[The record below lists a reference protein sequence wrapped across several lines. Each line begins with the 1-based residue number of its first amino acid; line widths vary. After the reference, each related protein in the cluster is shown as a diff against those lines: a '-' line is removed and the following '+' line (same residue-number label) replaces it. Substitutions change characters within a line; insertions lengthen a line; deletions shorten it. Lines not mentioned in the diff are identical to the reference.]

1 MEIWISFTIFAAFMQ
16 AIRTAGQKSM
26 ASELSPMATTLARYL
41 FGLPFAVIY
50 LMLVVTDHTVDNIS
64 SSLAND
70 TFIIYASLAGVA
82 QILATMWLI
91 KIFAHRNFAVGTI
104 FSKTEAIQA
113 AIFGAIFFS
122 AALSWLGWMAIL
134 IGAVGV
140 LILSL
145 PSRQQEIELPT
156 IVYGLLSGCSFALTA
171 LWVRN
176 ASLSLGENF
185 LQNAALTLAY
195 MVSIQTVLCLLY
207 VFVKEREQLQLLVKR
222 WRVGSFI
229 GATSA
234 LGSIGWYTALTY
246 QNAALV
252 RSLGQ
257 IEILFTLL
265 ITYFFFGERVTPREY
280 LGITAIVISVLML
293 LLFV

>member
-1 MEIWISFTIFAAFMQ
+1 LEVWISFTIFAAFMQ

-26 ASELSPMATTLARYL
+26 ASELSPMGTTLVRYL
-41 FGLPFAVIY
+41 FGLPFAVVY
-50 LMLVVTDHTVDNIS
+50 LMLVVPDHTVDNIT

-91 KIFAHRNFAVGTI
+91 KIFAYRNFAVGTI

-122 AALSWLGWMAIL
+122 AVLPWLGWLAIL

-145 PSRQQEIELPT
+145 PDRAQRIEMAS

-171 LWVRN
+171 LWIRS
-176 ASLSLGENF
+176 ASLSLGEEF

-195 MVSIQTVLCLLY
+195 MVSIQTMLCLIY
-207 VFVKEREQLQLLVKR
+207 VIVKEPGQLPLLVKR
-222 WRVGSFI
+222 WRLGLFV

-234 LGSIGWYTALTY
+234 MGSIGWYTALTY

-257 IEILFTLL
+257 IEILFTLA
-265 ITYFFFGERVTPREY
+265 ITYFFFGEKVTPREY
-280 LGITAIVISVLML
+280 LGILAIITSVLIL

>member
-1 MEIWISFTIFAAFMQ
+1 MEVWISFTIFAAFMQ

-41 FGLPFAVIY
+41 FGLPFAVFY
-50 LMLVVTDHTVDNIS
+50 LMLVVPDHTVDNIT

-91 KIFAHRNFAVGTI
+91 KIFAYRNFAVGTI
-104 FSKTEAIQA
+104 FSKTEAIQT

-122 AALSWLGWMAIL
+122 AVLPWLGWLAIV

-145 PSRQQEIELPT
+145 PDRAQRIEIPS

-171 LWVRN
+171 LWIRT
-176 ASLSLGENF
+176 ASLSLGEEF

-195 MVSIQTVLCLLY
+195 MVSIQTVLCLIY
-207 VFVKEREQLQLLVKR
+207 VTVKEREQLPLLVKR
-222 WRVGSFI
+222 WRLGLFV

-246 QNAALV
+246 QDAALV

-257 IEILFTLL
+257 IEILFTLT
-265 ITYFFFGERVTPREY
+265 ITYLFFGERVTPREY
-280 LGITAIVISVLML
+280 LGIVAIITSVLIL

>member
-1 MEIWISFTIFAAFMQ
+1 MEAWISFTIFAAFMQ
-16 AIRTAGQKSM
+16 AIRTAGQKRM
-26 ASELSPMATTLARYL
+26 ASELSPMGTTLVRYL
-41 FGLPFAVIY
+41 FGLPFAVVY
-50 LMLVVTDHTVDNIS
+50 LRLVVPDHTVDNIT

-91 KIFAHRNFAVGTI
+91 KIFAYRNFAVGTI

-122 AALSWLGWMAIL
+122 AVLPWLGWLAIL

-145 PSRQQEIELPT
+145 PDRAQRIEMPS

-171 LWVRN
+171 LWIRT
-176 ASLSLGENF
+176 ASLSLGEEF

-195 MVSIQTVLCLLY
+195 MVSIQTMLCLIY
-207 VFVKEREQLQLLVKR
+207 VTVKEPVQLPLLVKR
-222 WRVGSFI
+222 WRLGLFV

-234 LGSIGWYTALTY
+234 IGSVGWCTAMTY
-246 QNAALV
+246 ENAALV

-257 IEILFTLL
+257 IELVFTFF
-265 ITYFFFGERVTPREY
+265 ITYFFFNEKISRREFA
-280 LGITAIVISVLML
+280 GTAAIIASVLVL
-293 LLFV
+293 LIYL